1 VSGDGPVYWD
11 PFDQHITRD
20 PYPIYRRMRE
30 ETPIYYNDQHDFY
43 ALTRHAEI
51 DASLTNWKTFSSAR
65 GPILEVIKAGIEI
78 PPGTLIMEDPPI
90 HDIHRALLS
99 RVFTPRR
106 VSSLEPQIRE
116 FCVRSLDRLV
126 GLESFEV
133 MSEFAN
139 EVPMR
144 VIGMLLGIPE
154 ADQEA
159 VREHVDAKLRTVPGQ
174 QMKVQEGALM
184 DTALFSDYIH
194 WRAEHPSDDLMTDLL
209 NAEFDDENGVRRTL
223 THDEILTYVSVVAGA
238 GNETTAR
245 LLGWMIGL
253 LERHPDQRADLVA
266 DASLLAGAIEEALR
280 FEPTGHAVARYVTT
294 DVDFYGQTVP
304 AGSAITF
311 IVASA
316 NRDERHWGS
325 DGETFNIRRPISQH
339 LTFGIGSHYC
349 LGAALARLEA
359 KVAMEEF
366 LSRFPTWDVDWEKAS
381 LSSTSTVRGWG
392 TLPLSVS

>member
-1 VSGDGPVYWD
+1 MSDDGAVYWD
-11 PFDQHITRD
+11 PFDQHIARD
-20 PYPIYRRMRE
+20 PYPIYRRMRAE
-30 ETPIYYNDQHDFY
+30 APLYYNEQHDFY

-51 DASLTNWKTFSSAR
+51 DAALTNWRTFSSAR
-65 GPILEVIKAGIEI
+65 GPIIELIQAGIEI

-106 VSSLEPQIRE
+106 VSSLEPQIRA

-126 GLESFEV
+126 GLDSFEV

-159 VREHVDAKLRTVPGQ
+159 VRERVDANLRTVPGQ
-174 QMKVQEGALM
+174 PMKVSAEALM
-184 DTALFSDYIH
+184 DGSLFSEYIH
-194 WRAEHPSDDLMTDLL
+194 WRAEHPADDLMTDLL

-253 LERHPDQRADLVA
+253 LDKHPDQRADLVA
-266 DASLLAGAIEEALR
+266 DASLLPGAIEEALR

-294 DVDFYGQTVP
+294 DVEYYGQTVP

-316 NRDERHWGS
+316 NRDELHWP
-325 DGETFNIRRPISQH
+325 DGETFNIRRPIAQH

-366 LSRFPTWDVDWEKAS
+366 LSRFPTWEVDWEKAA